1 MGKNLTYI
9 KRGIKYIRTE
19 YKQPIIKAEIVQK
32 EKSDMFN
39 DKVYLITGG
48 GSGIG
53 FYIAKALINEN
64 AKVIITGRN
73 EEKLINSKKELG
85 EKCEYYVLDMNMIDK
100 FSVIITEIYNKYGK
114 LDGLINNAGVSL
126 HEWDFL
132 KVTPE
137 GFDTQFYTNLKGA
150 YFLTQEYIKML
161 LEKEEAGNV
170 IFISSER
177 GSMAEVI
184 PYGLTKSAIDSFTK
198 GLSYKYYNKGI
209 RINSIAPG
217 VTATAMTNIN
227 KNEDLFT
234 TNTPGR
240 IFLPEE
246 IAEIVCYLLSD
257 YSKCISGEIIHCNG
271 GNHIKMGW

>member
-1 MGKNLTYI
+1 MGKILTYI

-53 FYIAKALINEN
+53 FSIAKALINEK

-85 EKCEYYVLDMNMIDK
+85 ENCEYYVLDMNMIDK
-100 FSVIITEIYNKYGK
+100 FSVIIAEIYNKYGK

-161 LEKEEAGNV
+161 LEKKEAGNV

-184 PYGLTKSAIDSFTK
+184 PYGLTKAAIDSFTK
-198 GLSYKYYNKGI
+198 GLSYKYYNKRI

-217 VTATAMTNIN
+217 VTATAMTNITN
-227 KNEDLFT
+227 NEDLFT
-234 TNTPGR
+234 THTSGR

>member
-1 MGKNLTYI
+1 MGKILTYI

-19 YKQPIIKAEIVQK
+19 YRQPIIKAEIVQK
-32 EKSDMFN
+32 EKSDMFK
-39 DKVYLITGG
+39 DKVYLVTGG

-53 FYIAKALINEN
+53 FSIAKMLISEN

-85 EKCEYYVLDMNMIDK
+85 ENCEYYVLDMNMIDK
-100 FSVIITEIYNKYGK
+100 FSVIINEIYNKYGK

-161 LEKEEAGNV
+161 LEKEDAGNV

-184 PYGLTKSAIDSFTK
+184 PYGLTKAAIDSFTK

-234 TNTPGR
+234 TNTSGR

-257 YSKCISGEIIHCNG
+257 YSKCISGEVIHCNG

>member
-1 MGKNLTYI
+1 MGKILTYI

-19 YKQPIIKAEIVQK
+19 YRQPIIKAEIVQK
-32 EKSDMFN
+32 EKSDMFK
-39 DKVYLITGG
+39 DKVYLVTGG

-53 FYIAKALINEN
+53 FSIAKMLISEN

-85 EKCEYYVLDMNMIDK
+85 ENSEYYVLDMNMIDK
-100 FSVIITEIYNKYGK
+100 FSVIINEIYNKYGK

-161 LEKEEAGNV
+161 LEKEDAGNV

-184 PYGLTKSAIDSFTK
+184 PYGLTKAAIDSFTK

-234 TNTPGR
+234 TNTSGR

-257 YSKCISGEIIHCNG
+257 YSKCISGEVIHCNG
-271 GNHIKMGW
+271 GNHIKMVW